1 MNAPD
6 KFPEAGRFGSGQAV
20 RRIEDPALVQGQ
32 GRFTDDVMPAGQLFV
47 RFVRS
52 SFAHGRIQALHTAE
66 AKAMAGVVAVY
77 TGADL
82 QAAGVKPLAPAGGFK
97 RPDGSAMN
105 PPPKH
110 ALAVGTVRHVGECV
124 AAVVA
129 DSREAAQ
136 AAADAV
142 GVDIEAL
149 PAVADT
155 VAALADGAP
164 QVWEGAPGN
173 VLAEMQHGQAEAT
186 AAAFA
191 GAAHCISLPIVN
203 QRLAPSPLEPRAVLA
218 VVEDGCLTVRLSS
231 QMPTAVRGGLV
242 HCLGKVQ
249 GDGAGRSNDNVR
261 VLVGDVGGG
270 FGMKTALY
278 PEDVVTAFAALQ
290 LQRPV
295 KWQAERV
302 EEFLS
307 AVHGRDL
314 LSRAEMALDAHGK
327 VLALR
332 IRSWANVGALPTG
345 AGVAIQL
352 LIGPWVTTSVYDIQ
366 TVHLH
371 ISAVLTHTAATGAY
385 RGAGRPEAIYT
396 LERLFDAAAREL
408 QIDPAELRRRNMI
421 RPEQLPYKNPLG
433 QTYDSGDFESLL
445 DQGLALADWQGFA
458 ARRAESER
466 RGLLRGRGIATF
478 LEWTGGNALEENVQ
492 VRVVGDVNAGGHIEL
507 TSATMAMG
515 QGIATSY
522 AQLAV
527 DVFGVP
533 IERIR
538 ILQGDTARANGFG
551 SAASRSLFTGGAAAF
566 VAAQRAVEAGK
577 PLAAEALEA
586 GLADIEYAAG
596 RYTVAGT
603 DLGIGLFELA
613 QRQNGGVILA
623 EGGAK
628 AGAATWPNACH
639 VCEVEIDAATGA
651 TQVVAYASVNDIG
664 RIVSPTIVRGQ
675 IEGGAVQGI
684 GQALCERVVYDAEG
698 QLLSA
703 SFMDYA
709 LPRVDGFLGFKT
721 AFDERMPCLTNSLGA
736 KGVGELGTIGA
747 TPAVVNAVLDALVT
761 RGCAVEALQMPLTAE
776 VVWRALHGHGHG
788 PAHGAAVPLP
798 AR

>member
-1 MNAPD
+1 
-6 KFPEAGRFGSGQAV
+6 
-20 RRIEDPALVQGQ
+20 VQGQ
-32 GRFTDDVMPAGQLFV
+32 GRYTDDVMPAGQTFI

-52 SFAHGRIQALHTAE
+52 SFAHGRINSIHTDA
-66 AKAMAGVVAVY
+66 AKAMPGVLAVY

-82 QAAGVKPLAPAGGFK
+82 VAAGVKPLAPAAGFK
-97 RPDGSAMN
+97 QPDGSAMN

-129 DSREAAQ
+129 ESREAAQ

-142 GVDIEAL
+142 LVDIEPL
-149 PAVADT
+149 PAVANAVT
-155 VAALADGAP
+155 ALAAGAP
-164 QVWEGAPGN
+164 LVWEGAPGN
-173 VLAEMQHGQAEAT
+173 VLAEMQHGDAAAT

-191 GAAHCISLPIVN
+191 AATHHISLPIVN
-203 QRLAPSPLEPRAVLA
+203 QRLAPSPIEPRAVLA
-218 VVEDGCLTVRLSS
+218 HTDEGKLTVRLSS
-231 QMPTAVRGGLV
+231 QMPTGVRGGLV
-242 HCLGKVQ
+242 QCLP
-249 GDGAGRSNDNVR
+249 GRSNDNVR

-278 PEDVVTAFAALQ
+278 PEDVVTAYAALQ

-302 EEFLS
+302 EEFLT

-314 LSRAEMALDAHGK
+314 LSRAEMALDASGK
-327 VLALR
+327 ALALR
-332 IRSWANVGALPTG
+332 IRSWANVGATPTG

-352 LIGPWVTTSVYDIQ
+352 LIGPWVTTSIYDIP
-366 TVHLH
+366 TIHLQ

-396 LERLFDAAAREL
+396 LERLFDAAAREM
-408 QIDPAELRRRNMI
+408 QIDGAELRRRNMI
-421 RPEQLPYKNPLG
+421 RPAQLPYKSAMG
-433 QTYDSGDFESLL
+433 QTYDSGNFEALL
-445 DQGLALADWQGFA
+445 DQGLALGDWQGFA
-458 ARRAESER
+458 ARRAESEK

-492 VRVVGDVNAGGHIEL
+492 VRITADGHIEL
-507 TSATMAMG
+507 TSATMPMG

-533 IERIR
+533 LEHIR
-538 ILQGDTARANGFG
+538 ILQGDTDRANGFG

-566 VAAQRAVEAGK
+566 VASQRAVEAGK

-586 GLADIEYAAG
+586 GVADIEYATG

-613 QRQNGGVILA
+613 QRQSGGVILA

-628 AGAATWPNACH
+628 ASAPTWPNGCH
-639 VCEVEIDAATGA
+639 LCEVEVDPATGA
-651 TQVVAYASVNDIG
+651 VQVVAYASVNDIG
-664 RIVSPTIVRGQ
+664 RIVSPGIVRGQ
-675 IEGGAVQGI
+675 VEGGAVQGI
-684 GQALCERVVYDAEG
+684 GQALCENLVYDAEG

-709 LPRVDGFLGFKT
+709 LPHVDGFLGFKT

-747 TPAVVNAVLDALVT
+747 TPAVVNAVVDALAHGFAGQG
-761 RGCAVEALQMPLTAE
+761 RGRAAEALQMPLTAE
-776 VVWRALHGHGHG
+776 TVWRAWRGAC
-788 PAHGAAVPLP
+788 PAVVLP
-798 AR
+798 SR

>member
-1 MNAPD
+1 MNAPI
-6 KFPEAGRFGSGQAV
+6 EAGRFGSGHAV

-32 GRFTDDVMPAGQLFV
+32 GRYTDDVVPAGQLFV

-52 SFAHGRIQALHTAE
+52 NVAHGRIVGIDVAE
-66 AKAMAGVVAVY
+66 ALTLPGVVAIY

-82 QAAGVKPLAPAGGFK
+82 EAAGVKPLAPAGGFK
-97 RPDGSAMN
+97 RADGTPMN
-105 PPPKH
+105 PPPKR
-110 ALAVGTVRHVGECV
+110 ALALGTVRYVGETV

-129 DSREAAQ
+129 ETREAAR

-142 GVDIEAL
+142 FVDIDPL

-155 VAALADGAP
+155 ASALATGAP

-173 VLAEMQHGQAEAT
+173 VLAEARHGDAAAT
-186 AAAFA
+186 DAAFA
-191 GAAHCISLPIVN
+191 AAAHRITLPIVN
-203 QRLAPSPLEPRAVLA
+203 QRLAPSPIEPRAVLA
-218 VVEDGCLTVRLSS
+218 WVEGGRLTVRLSS
-231 QMPTAVRGGLV
+231 QMPTGARGGLV
-242 HCLGKVQ
+242 HCLPGQTV
-249 GDGAGRSNDNVR
+249 DSVR

-278 PEDVVTAFAALQ
+278 PEDVVVAYAALQ

-302 EEFLS
+302 EDFLT

-314 LSRAEMALDAHGK
+314 ASRAELVLDAQGR

-332 IRSWANVGALPTG
+332 VRSWANVGATPTG

-352 LIGPWVTTSVYDIQ
+352 LVGPWVSTSIYAIP
-366 TVHLH
+366 TLSLH

-396 LERLFDAAAREL
+396 VERLMDAAAREL
-408 QIDPAELRRRNMI
+408 GMDPAELRRRNMI
-421 RPEQLPYKNPLG
+421 RPGQMPYTNPMG
-433 QTYDSGDFESLL
+433 QTYDSGRFEQIL
-445 DQGLALADWQGFA
+445 DQGLALADWPGFA
-458 ARRAESER
+458 ARRAASEA
-466 RGLLRGRGIATF
+466 RGLLRGRGIAAF
-478 LEWTGGNALEENVQ
+478 LEWTGGNALEEKVS
-492 VRVVGDVNAGGHIEL
+492 VRVTADGFIEL

-527 DVFGVP
+527 DVFGV
-533 IERIR
+533 ELSRIR
-538 ILQGDTARANGFG
+538 ILQGDTDRANGFG
-551 SAASRSLFTGGAAAF
+551 SAGSRSLFTGGAAAF
-566 VAAQRAVEAGK
+566 VASQCAVEAGK

-586 GLADIEYAAG
+586 GVADIEYAAG

-613 QRQNGGVILA
+613 QRQPGLA
-623 EGGAK
+623 IVADGSAK
-628 AGAATWPNACH
+628 ADAPSWPNACH
-639 VCEVEIDAATGA
+639 VCEVEIDPATGQ

-664 RIVSPTIVRGQ
+664 RIVSPQIVRGQ

-709 LPRVDGFLGFKT
+709 LPRADGFRGFKT
-721 AFDERMPCLTNSLGA
+721 AFDESIPCLTNRLGA

-747 TPAVVNAVLDALVT
+747 TPAVVNAVVDAIAHAGLG
-761 RGCAVEALQMPLTAE
+761 RAAEAVQMPLTSE
-776 VVWRALHGHGHG
+776 TVWRALRGDLPSA
-788 PAHGAAVPLP
+788 PALP
-798 AR
+798 G

>member
-1 MNAPD
+1 MNAPERG
-6 KFPEAGRFGSGQAV
+6 FEPGRFGSGQAV

-32 GRFTDDVMPAGQLFV
+32 GRYTDDVLPAGQLFV

-52 SFAHGRIQALHTAE
+52 SFAHGRITAIQTAQ
-66 AKAMAGVVAVY
+66 AKALPGVVAVY

-82 QAAGVKPLAPAGGFK
+82 QAAGVLPLAPAAGFK
-97 RPDGSAMN
+97 QPDGRAMN

-129 DSREAAQ
+129 ESREAAQ

-142 GVDIEAL
+142 VVDIEPL
-149 PAVADT
+149 PAVAHA
-155 VAALADGAP
+155 VAALAEGAP
-164 QVWEGAPGN
+164 LVWEGAPGN
-173 VLAEMQHGQAEAT
+173 VLAEMQHGNAAAT

-191 GAAHCISLPIVN
+191 AARHHISLPIVN

-218 VVEDGCLTVRLSS
+218 CIDDGKLTVRLSS
-231 QMPTAVRGGLV
+231 QMPTGVRAGLV
-242 HCLGKVQ
+242 HCLSGV
-249 GDGAGRSNDNVR
+249 AGGCNIDNVR
-261 VLVGDVGGG
+261 VLVADVGGG

-302 EEFLS
+302 EEFLT

-314 LSRAEMALDAHGK
+314 LSRAEMALDAEGK

-332 IRSWANVGALPTG
+332 VRSWANVGALPTG

-352 LIGPWVTTSVYDIQ
+352 LIGPWVSTSIYDIPN
-366 TVHLH
+366 VHVQV
-371 ISAVLTHTAATGAY
+371 SAVLTHTAATGAY

-408 QIDPAELRRRNMI
+408 QTDAAELRRRNMV
-421 RPEQLPYKNPLG
+421 RPEQMPFKSAMG
-433 QTYDSGDFESLL
+433 QTYDSGHFERLL
-445 DQGLALADWQGFA
+445 DQGLALADWPGFA
-458 ARRAESER
+458 ARRAASES
-466 RGLLRGRGIATF
+466 RGRLRGRGIATF
-478 LEWTGGNALEENVQ
+478 LEWTGGNALEESVQ
-492 VRVVGDVNAGGHIEL
+492 VRVVGDVGADGHIEL

-538 ILQGDTARANGFG
+538 ILQGDTDRANGFG
-551 SAASRSLFTGGAAAF
+551 SAGSRSLFTGGAATF

-577 PLAAEALEA
+577 PLAAAALEA
-586 GLADIEYAAG
+586 GVADIESPAG

-603 DLGIGLFELA
+603 DLDIGLFELA
-613 QRQNGGVILA
+613 QRQRGGVIVA

-628 AGAATWPNACH
+628 ASAPTWPNGCH
-639 VCEVEIDAATGA
+639 LCEVEVDPATGA
-651 TQVVAYASVNDIG
+651 VQVVAYASVNDIG

-684 GQALCERVVYDAEG
+684 GQALCENLVYDAEG

-709 LPRVDGFLGFKT
+709 LPQVDGFLGFKT
-721 AFDERMPCLTNSLGA
+721 VFDERMPCLTNSLGA

-747 TPAVVNAVLDALVT
+747 TPAVVNAVVDALAHGLAGAGQG
-761 RGCAVEALQMPLTAE
+761 RAAEALQMPLTAE
-776 VVWRALHGHGHG
+776 AVWRGLRGQY
-788 PAHGAAVPLP
+788 PQAVLP
-798 AR
+798 G